1 MALVYMSIASFL
13 IYYYTDV
20 LKFSTEIVT
29 IILLVARFFDGAID
43 PFIGYYMDRRSTK
56 AGKYKGYIYYWALPS
71 SLFFVVLFLPPPVT
85 GLAAALW
92 CLSMYLVWSFCFSM
106 MEVANLPLLAV
117 ICAAEERNTLNT
129 FKITSSIFAAMVS
142 SYLTFKLVHFFGGGS
157 EKMGFFLTTAVF
169 AVMVFITAMLGTKNV
184 TEKYSLKENTL
195 SFNDTMRAISRDK
208 QLVFL
213 YLMLIF
219 DQMSASVKLQT
230 TVYYFKYYIGRI
242 DVVPVFFLVGVLSSF
257 MAQPL
262 ILWASRRFRLSSLM
276 VGGYLCAAV
285 SLSVIWFSGRNITS
299 IFIGNIMYGVSS
311 AFPSNLVF
319 VYAAELSDRLS
330 EYDGGSFGG
339 VVNSLLHVSSKIGYA
354 MAGSS
359 VAFIMYLT
367 SYVPDADQTP
377 VALMGIRIC
386 AIILASFTIIIGG
399 LCAHLS
405 FRCAPPGRA
414 NPTR

>member
-1 MALVYMSIASFL
+1 
-13 IYYYTDV
+13 
-20 LKFSTEIVT
+20 
-29 IILLVARFFDGAID
+29 
-43 PFIGYYMDRRSTK
+43 MDRRSTK
-56 AGKYKGYIYYWALPS
+56 AGKYKGYIYYWALPAS
-71 SLFFVVLFLPPPVT
+71 VFFVVLFLPPPVT

-92 CLSMYLVWSFCFSM
+92 CLFMYLVWSFCFSM

-117 ICAAEERNTLNT
+117 ICAADERNTLNT
-129 FKITSSIFAAMVS
+129 YKITSSILAAMVS
-142 SYLTFKLVHFFGGGS
+142 SYLTFKLVYFFGNGS
-157 EKMGFFLTTAVF
+157 ERMGFFLTTVVF
-169 AVMVFITAMLGTKNV
+169 AVMVFATAMLGTKNV

-195 SFNDTMRAISRDK
+195 SFGDTMRAILRDK

-262 ILWASRRFRLSSLM
+262 ILWASRRFRLSGLM
-276 VGGYLCAAV
+276 IGGSLCAAA

-319 VYAAELSDRLS
+319 VYAADLSDRLS
-330 EYDGGSFGG
+330 EDDGGSFGG
-339 VVNSLLHVSSKIGYA
+339 VVNSLLHVSAKIGYA

-367 SYVPDADQTP
+367 SYIPDAEQTP
-377 VALMGIRIC
+377 TALMGIRIS
-386 AIILASFTIIIGG
+386 AIVLASFTLIIGG
-399 LCAHLS
+399 LCAYLS
-405 FRCAPPGRA
+405 FRNAPRGRA
-414 NPTR
+414 SHPR